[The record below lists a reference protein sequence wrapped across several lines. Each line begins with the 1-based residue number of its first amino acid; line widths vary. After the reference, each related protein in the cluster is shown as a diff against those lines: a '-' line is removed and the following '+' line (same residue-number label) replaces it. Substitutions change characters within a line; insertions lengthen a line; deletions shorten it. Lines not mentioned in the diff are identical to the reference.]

1 MSQSQP
7 IVKPGSENVTGHTNH
22 VTAESGNS
30 NETQQMSQSQPI
42 VTPESENVT
51 GHTNHVTAE
60 SGNGNETQ

>member
-7 IVKPGSENVTGHTNH
+7 IVTPESENVTGYIDH

-30 NETQQMSQSQPI
+30 NETQQMSQSHPI
-42 VTPESENVT
+42 VTPESKNVT
-51 GHTNHVTAE
+51 GYTDHFTAE